1 MAKKENPDKR
11 AKELHGLIQ
20 NKVAQNFITIAVLN
34 TEDEIVLV
42 GTNERKLRKEQV
54 EALKEHEKEA
64 QSKEE
69 KHAEEK
75 VIHKAQEM
83 GLKGTEIGA
92 SRPICLDC
100 EELIETHDIKA
111 KTEFKGKKSKKRQ

>member
-1 MAKKENPDKR
+1 MAKKQNPDQR
-11 AKELHGLIQ
+11 AKELHDLIG
-20 NKVAQNFITIAVLN
+20 NKVAQNFVTIAVLN
-34 TEDEIVLV
+34 TESEMVLV

-75 VIHKAQEM
+75 VIQKAQEM
-83 GLKGTEIGA
+83 GLKGTEIGT

-100 EELIETHDIKA
+100 EDLIKAHDITS
-111 KTEFKGKKSKKRQ
+111 KTAFKGKKSKKRQ